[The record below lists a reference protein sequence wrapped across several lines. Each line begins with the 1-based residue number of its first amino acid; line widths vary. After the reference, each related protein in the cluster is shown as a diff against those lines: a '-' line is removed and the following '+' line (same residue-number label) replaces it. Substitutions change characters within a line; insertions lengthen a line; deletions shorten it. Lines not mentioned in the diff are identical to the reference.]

1 MRYVVCCLVV
11 PDDVNSLVEIRG
23 VLIFIVTEVD
33 FGIIEGL
40 FVERHD
46 VILNRI
52 KVARNDGGNLSL
64 DYARIGQRTN
74 HESFS
79 TLKE

>member
-11 PDDVNSLVEIRG
+11 PDDVNSLVKIRG
-23 VLIFIVTEVD
+23 ILIIIATEVD
-33 FGIIEGL
+33 LRIIEGL

-64 DYARIGQRTN
+64 DYAGIGQRTN